1 MAIYVSKDI
10 DKEFLLT
17 TLKDCYL
24 EYLRSELFNNRNK
37 KHLLLNMNSYLVENY
52 NVEIRKIFT
61 SVIENLIVT
70 TQGDNYKLTLN
81 EFAIVT
87 KNYTLGMFIRLID
100 YGNTEIRGLHIF
112 DKVEKYIQSR
122 LNAIFTLHTLKG
134 LTKDVN

>member
-1 MAIYVSKDI
+1 MAIYVSNEI

-24 EYLRSELFNNRNK
+24 EYLRNELFNNRNK
-37 KHLLLNMNSYLVENY
+37 KQLLLNMNSYLIENY
-52 NVEIRKIFT
+52 DVEIKKIFT
-61 SVIENLIVT
+61 SLLENLIVT
-70 TQGDNYKLTLN
+70 TQGDNYKLTINDL
-81 EFAIVT
+81 AIVT
-87 KNYTLGMFIRLID
+87 KNNTLGMFIRLID

-122 LNAIFTLHTLKG
+122 LDAIFTLHTIKG